1 MREKYRELQQA
12 IPRMRRTRA
21 SNTQNLDSHSDLR
34 LPNSNTG
41 HKTMHS
47 SRTQLFLFLSMLAT
61 LSAIIAPGRAV
72 SRFSS
77 GHSAAVRSAAGPV
90 DPTWMSARN
99 TSAPPAGGGCWT
111 APWEPVPLRIAELE
125 RLSHKCG
132 SLFRDEIDGYLAGYA
147 AKMLSNDGK
156 HAVMDSNGWSTYQA
170 IEVARQFGYSA
181 GWNKDNS
188 VTVSLHDALCRAA
201 RGNQVDYLPAEATA
215 LFPTAVEARTLV
227 ERILTKRGLTYAPRR
242 IASNTDYYGGVA
254 MSYIGE
260 KQYGGAHFAEG
271 PEWTDRSRRQIELA
285 ALHFHLGP
293 KVAAAVDGNL
303 AAAIQGILDQGGA
316 AVELQCYIGEFA
328 ATKDVAMLYGYDV
341 HVSPRHSTLMR
352 LALSDAVTRALRGD
366 EMEQFPPETLA
377 LFPSVTEA
385 RSVAKRVA
393 YSKLSV

>member
-1 MREKYRELQQA
+1 
-12 IPRMRRTRA
+12 
-21 SNTQNLDSHSDLR
+21 
-34 LPNSNTG
+34 
-41 HKTMHS
+41 
-47 SRTQLFLFLSMLAT
+47 
-61 LSAIIAPGRAV
+61 
-72 SRFSS
+72 
-77 GHSAAVRSAAGPV
+77 
-90 DPTWMSARN
+90 
-99 TSAPPAGGGCWT
+99 
-111 APWEPVPLRIAELE
+111 
-125 RLSHKCG
+125 
-132 SLFRDEIDGYLAGYA
+132 
-147 AKMLSNDGK
+147 
-156 HAVMDSNGWSTYQA
+156 
-170 IEVARQFGYSA
+170 
-181 GWNKDNS
+181 
-188 VTVSLHDALCRAA
+188 
-201 RGNQVDYLPAEATA
+201 
-215 LFPTAVEARTLV
+215 
-227 ERILTKRGLTYAPRR
+227 
-242 IASNTDYYGGVA
+242 
-254 MSYIGE
+254 MSYIGD